1 MSRNVLIA
9 LLLIALSVMVM
20 IFNHDRVDLDLLVA
34 TIKPYASMVY
44 LSFLSTGVIIGIL
57 LK

>member
-1 MSRNVLIA
+1 MSRNVLVA
-9 LLLIALSVMVM
+9 LLLMALSVMVM
-20 IFNHDRVDLDLLVA
+20 IFNHDRIAISLLVA

-44 LSFLSTGVIIGIL
+44 LSFLSIGVIIGIL

>member
-9 LLLIALSVMVM
+9 LLLLAFSVMVM
-20 IFNHDRVDLDLLVA
+20 IFNHDRVAVDLLVT
-34 TIKPYASMVY
+34 TIRPYASMAY
-44 LSFLSTGVIIGIL
+44 LSFLSVGVIIGIL